1 MINRMLYIIKLWV
14 IMALSEDFNRL
25 ELKVIVTAPILNLKK
40 AGFKIRSHVN
50 LNIADV
56 FTFK

>member
-1 MINRMLYIIKLWV
+1 MLYIIKLWV
-14 IMALSEDFNRL
+14 IMALSDDFNRL
-25 ELKVIVTAPILNLKK
+25 KLKVIVTAPTLNLKK

-50 LNIADV
+50 FNIADV

>member
-1 MINRMLYIIKLWV
+1 
-14 IMALSEDFNRL
+14 MALCEDFNRL
-25 ELKVIVTAPILNLKK
+25 KLKVIVTALILNLKK